1 MFRRKKKNQ
10 EDTLQKKINHFRF
23 HMLAAYSTIRDDP
36 DFASTKAAIDLV
48 FENMYDDLKNKRHK
62 EIIKAQ

>member
-23 HMLAAYSTIRDDP
+23 HMLAAYSTIRDYP

-48 FENMYDDLKNKRHK
+48 IENMYDDLKDKRIR
-62 EIIKAQ
+62 EIIE